1 MGFFRGKFPRGKF
14 REPKIPSSQAAA
26 AAAAAA
32 SAAWFHILNVSQLDA
47 GPAGRSQRS
56 WLVEPK
62 KTTVAE
68 VQVEWR
74 CGEVWFN
81 NQKMVRDDVFFLWK
95 RDMSLFWKIFV
106 ESLFL

>member
-1 MGFFRGKFPRGKF
+1 MFFPMGFSAEVSKGKIS
-14 REPKIPSSQAAA
+14 ELKIPSSQAAA

-74 CGEVWFN
+74 CEEV
-81 NQKMVRDDVFFLWK
+81 
-95 RDMSLFWKIFV
+95 
-106 ESLFL
+106 